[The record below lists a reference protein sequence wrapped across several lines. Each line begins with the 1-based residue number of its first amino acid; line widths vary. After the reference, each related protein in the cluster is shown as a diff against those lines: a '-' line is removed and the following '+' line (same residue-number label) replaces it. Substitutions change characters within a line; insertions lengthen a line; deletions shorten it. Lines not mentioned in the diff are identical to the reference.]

1 MAILNAGMLEVYE
14 EIDENLLKLIED
26 VIFDREESATEN
38 LIEFASSVGSSS
50 NGIKNRRLAVYGFE
64 GQNISSNYKRYYNQY

>member
-26 VIFDREESATEN
+26 VIFDREEYATES
-38 LIEFASSVGSSS
+38 LIEFASSVGSVQMESKKQKIGS
-50 NGIKNRRLAVYGFE
+50 LWI
-64 GQNISSNYKRYYNQY
+64 